1 MKQFLKKATA
11 VLLSAAML
19 SSVGAVA
26 AFAQEDAQPAAAD
39 SSYYYGA
46 FYYRPGEGE
55 ILGLSDSI
63 DYYAY
68 SDDYFKKDS
77 RVYDDHLS
85 TLSMSLAEASVS
97 STREPFTEEGY
108 KHKNRDVIAFLED
121 NGFSDISVNEAYTLK
136 PTKDSI
142 GVACAR
148 KRIADDDKTYTLL
161 AIVPRS
167 AGYEAEWGNNFVLGA
182 EGDAQGFAGCAEKCL
197 AFAKDYVAEQQIEG
211 DIKVWTV
218 GYSRGAAITNII
230 AKNLIDEPQKFIGEA
245 VTLTADNLYAY
256 TYGTPCAADI
266 GNDPRA
272 ERYAGI
278 FNCFEDTELPSAMA
292 PADMGFAR
300 YGTDIMFKDDSK
312 KELMLANLEICNPVI
327 YDEYVNTTG
336 SYHFSP
342 KKIGLSNGSIGMVN
356 DNNSY
361 IPGDAK
367 TYLEGLAAYLTVVT
381 GGRESFA
388 ATYEQ
393 PFSDFLAYFQS
404 LTGESSSA
412 FGSALLS
419 SDDSLYL
426 VAAMYA
432 YFMKNKLQTE
442 INPTRA
448 QLTQKAEEL
457 AAVSASADDATG
469 IDASVILKLA
479 ARLAL
484 YLTMDAEQLKKVA
497 AGYLGNVLTNAMTL
511 SGATQ
516 EQIDAICNPASLEAL
531 AHLISHLLLGNI
543 WQSNAVRP
551 MQLNNEQMKNA
562 ATLIGNFTNIMYDHA
577 NEVIMSWLRLDDE
590 YFDEYQ
596 PLTDDRIAGY
606 RRVYFT
612 AENLK
617 GLNGSVLDSDGDVIG
632 VMENG
637 VLKDTIDKWIG
648 FTTTDEG
655 GFLRIPNG
663 ADYSVVLDDF
673 AGDFTASVAQYDVY
687 TASTEPVFRKEVTVD
702 HAKLTLTLGADGTY
716 SLSVAYIKGDANL
729 DGKLN
734 VFDITLMQR
743 ALADGVTFTDLQKVL
758 CDADDDGVFTIDDV
772 TLAQRCLAE
781 YFDERN
787 HTGEEVVFADD
798 TSIFH

>member
-1 MKQFLKKATA
+1 MKQFVKKATA

-26 AFAQEDAQPAAAD
+26 ASAQDNEAPAASD

-55 ILGLSDSI
+55 IYGLSDSI

-121 NGFSDISVNEAYTLK
+121 VGFSDISINEAYTQK

-142 GVACAR
+142 GIACAH
-148 KRIADDDKTYTLL
+148 KQISDGDKIYTLL

-197 AFAKDYVAEQQIEG
+197 AFAKNYVEEQQLGG

-218 GYSRGAAITNII
+218 GYSRGAAITNIL
-230 AKNLIDEPQKFIGEA
+230 AKNLIDEPQKYIGEA
-245 VTLTADNLYAY
+245 VTLTPDNLYAY
-256 TYGTPCAADI
+256 TFGTPSAADI
-266 GNDPRA
+266 KNNPRA

-292 PADMGFAR
+292 PADMGFER
-300 YGTDIMFKDDSK
+300 YGTDIMFKDDLK
-312 KELMLANLEICNPVI
+312 KEQMLGNLAICNPII
-327 YDEYVNTTG
+327 YDEYVNTIG
-336 SYHFSP
+336 SYHFST
-342 KKIGLSNGSIGMVN
+342 KKIGLADGSIGMV
-356 DNNSY
+356 DDTDSY
-361 IPGDAK
+361 IPNDCK
-367 TYLEGLAAYLTVVT
+367 TYLEGLASYLTIVT
-381 GGRESFA
+381 GGREEFA

-393 PFSDFLAYFQS
+393 PFSDFLAYYQS
-404 LTGESSSA
+404 LTGENSSA
-412 FGSALLS
+412 FGSALTS
-419 SDDSLYL
+419 SNDSLYL

-442 INPTRA
+442 MNPTNE
-448 QLTQKAEEL
+448 QLTKKAEEL

-469 IDASVILKLA
+469 IDVSVIPKLA
-479 ARLAL
+479 ARLAI
-484 YLTMDAEQLKKVA
+484 YLNMDADQIKKVA
-497 AGYLGNVLTNAMTL
+497 ANYLGKVLTNAMTV

-516 EQIDAICNPASLEAL
+516 EQIDALCNSAAL
-531 AHLISHLLLGNI
+531 DALTHLISHLLLGNI
-543 WQSNAVRP
+543 WQSSAVRP

-562 ATLIGNFTNIMYDHA
+562 ATLIGNFTNLMYDHA
-577 NEVIMSWLRLDDE
+577 NEVIMSWLRLDDD
-590 YFDEYQ
+590 YFGVYQ
-596 PLTDDRIAGY
+596 SLTDDQKAGY

-617 GLNGSVLDSDGDVIG
+617 GLNGTVLDSDGDVVG
-632 VMENG
+632 VLKNG
-637 VLKDTIDKWIG
+637 VLKDTADKWIG

-663 ADYSVVLDDF
+663 ADYRVVLNSVS
-673 AGDFTASVAQYDVY
+673 GDFTASIGRYNVY
-687 TASTEPVFRKEVTVD
+687 TATTEPVFSKTVTAN
-702 HAKLTLTLGADGTY
+702 HATLTITLGADSTC
-716 SLSVAYIKGDANL
+716 SLSVSYIKGDANL

-734 VFDITLMQR
+734 VSDITLMQR
-743 ALADGVTFTDLQKVL
+743 ALTEAADFSDLQKTL
-758 CDADDDGVFTIDDV
+758 CDVDGDGSFTIDDV
-772 TLAQRCLAE
+772 TMAQRYIAE
-781 YFDERN
+781 YTDAFN
-787 HTGEEVVFADD
+787 HTGEVYPLTDEQL
-798 TSIFH
+798 TFH

>member
-1 MKQFLKKATA
+1 MKQFFKRATA
-11 VLLSAAML
+11 VLLSATML

-26 AFAQEDAQPAAAD
+26 AFAQDNEQPAASD

-68 SDDYFKKDS
+68 TDDYFKKDS
-77 RVYDDHLS
+77 RIYDDHLS
-85 TLSMSLAEASVS
+85 TVSMSLAEASVS
-97 STREPFTEEGY
+97 STREPFNEEGY
-108 KHKNRDVIAFLED
+108 KRKNRDVIAFLED
-121 NGFSDISVNEAYTLK
+121 TGFSDISINEAYTLK

-142 GVACAR
+142 GIACAH
-148 KRIADDDKTYTLL
+148 KQITDGDKTYTLL

-182 EGDAQGFAGCAEKCL
+182 EGDAEGFAGCAEKCL
-197 AFAKDYVAEQQIEG
+197 AFAKDYVAEKQLQG
-211 DIKVWTV
+211 DFKVWAV
-218 GYSRGAAITNII
+218 GYSRGAAIVNLL
-230 AKNLIDEPQKFIGEA
+230 AKSLIDEPQKYIGEA
-245 VTLTADNLYAY
+245 VTLTPDNIYAY

-266 GNDPRA
+266 TKDPRA
-272 ERYAGI
+272 EKYAGI

-312 KELMLANLEICNPVI
+312 KDRMLANLEICNPVI
-327 YDEYVNTTG
+327 YEEYVTTTG
-336 SYHFSP
+336 SYQFSP
-342 KKIGLSNGSIGMVN
+342 KKIGFTDGSIGMVN
-356 DNNSY
+356 DKKSY

-367 TYLEGLAAYLTVVT
+367 TYLEGLGAYLTVVT
-381 GGRESFA
+381 GGREGFA

-393 PFSDFLAYFQS
+393 PFSDFLAYYQS
-404 LTGESSSA
+404 LTGDNSSA

-419 SDDSLYL
+419 SDDSIYL
-426 VAAMYA
+426 IAAMYA

-442 INPTRA
+442 IDATKE

-457 AAVSASADDATG
+457 AAVSAPADDATG
-469 IDASVILKLA
+469 IDASVISKVA

-484 YLTMDAEQLKKVA
+484 YFTMDAEEIKKVA
-497 AGYLGNVLTNAMTL
+497 ATYLGNVLTNAMTV

-516 EQIDAICNPASLEAL
+516 EQIDGLCNPASLEAL

-551 MQLNNEQMKNA
+551 LQLNNEQMKSA

-577 NEVIMSWLRLDDE
+577 NEVIISWLRLDDD
-590 YFDEYQ
+590 YFGAYQ
-596 PLTDDRIAGY
+596 PLTDDQKAGY

-617 GLNGSVLDSDGDVIG
+617 GLNGSVLDSNGDVIG
-632 VMENG
+632 VLENG
-637 VLKDTIDKWIG
+637 VLKDTVDKWVG
-648 FTTTDEG
+648 FTNTDEG

-663 ADYSVVLDDF
+663 ADYSVVLNDVT
-673 AGDFTASVAQYDVY
+673 GDFTASIGQYDVY
-687 TASTEPVFRKEVTVD
+687 TATTETVFKKNVSAD
-702 HAKLTLTLGADGTY
+702 HVSLIITLGADSTY
-716 SLSVAYIKGDANL
+716 SLAASYMKGDANL

-734 VFDITLMQR
+734 VYDITLMQR
-743 ALADGVTFTDLQKVL
+743 ALLEAAAFTDLQKAV
-758 CDADDDGVFTIDDV
+758 CDVNDDSSFTIDDV
-772 TLAQRCLAE
+772 TLVQRYLSD
-781 YFDERN
+781 YFDEAN
-787 HTGEEVVFADD
+787 HTGEAYFLSEHQF
-798 TSIFH
+798 TFH

>member
-1 MKQFLKKATA
+1 MKQFVKKATA

-26 AFAQEDAQPAAAD
+26 ASAQDNEAPAASD

-55 ILGLSDSI
+55 IYGLSDSI

-121 NGFSDISVNEAYTLK
+121 VGFSDISINEAYTQK

-142 GVACAR
+142 GIACAH
-148 KRIADDDKTYTLL
+148 KQISDGDKIYTLL

-197 AFAKDYVAEQQIEG
+197 AFAKNYVEEQQLGG

-218 GYSRGAAITNII
+218 GYSRGAAITNIL
-230 AKNLIDEPQKFIGEA
+230 AKNLIDEPQKYIGEA
-245 VTLTADNLYAY
+245 VTLTPDNLYAY
-256 TYGTPCAADI
+256 TFGTPSAADI
-266 GNDPRA
+266 KNNPRA

-292 PADMGFAR
+292 PADMGFER
-300 YGTDIMFKDDSK
+300 YGTDIMFKDDLK
-312 KELMLANLEICNPVI
+312 KEQMLGNLAICNPII
-327 YDEYVNTTG
+327 YDEYVNTIG
-336 SYHFSP
+336 SYHFST
-342 KKIGLSNGSIGMVN
+342 KKIGLADGSIGMV
-356 DNNSY
+356 DDTDSY
-361 IPGDAK
+361 IPNDCK
-367 TYLEGLAAYLTVVT
+367 TYLEGLASYLTIVT
-381 GGRESFA
+381 GGREEFA

-393 PFSDFLAYFQS
+393 PFSDFLAYYQS
-404 LTGESSSA
+404 LTGENSSA
-412 FGSALLS
+412 FGSALTS
-419 SDDSLYL
+419 SNDSLYL

-442 INPTRA
+442 MNPTNE
-448 QLTQKAEEL
+448 QLTKKAEEL

-469 IDASVILKLA
+469 IDVSVIPKLA
-479 ARLAL
+479 ARLAI
-484 YLTMDAEQLKKVA
+484 YLNMDADQIKKVA
-497 AGYLGNVLTNAMTL
+497 ANYLGKVLTNAMTV

-516 EQIDAICNPASLEAL
+516 EQIDALCNPAAL
-531 AHLISHLLLGNI
+531 DALTHLISHLLLGNI
-543 WQSNAVRP
+543 WQSSAVRP

-562 ATLIGNFTNIMYDHA
+562 ATLIGNFTNLMYDHA
-577 NEVIMSWLRLDDE
+577 NEVIMSWLRLDDD
-590 YFDEYQ
+590 YFGVYQ
-596 PLTDDRIAGY
+596 SLTDDQKAGY

-617 GLNGSVLDSDGDVIG
+617 GLNGTVLDSDGDVVG
-632 VMENG
+632 VLKNG
-637 VLKDTIDKWIG
+637 VLKDTVDKWIG

-663 ADYSVVLDDF
+663 ADYRVVLNSVS
-673 AGDFTASVAQYDVY
+673 GDFTASIGRYNVY
-687 TASTEPVFRKEVTVD
+687 TATTEPVFSKTVTAN
-702 HAKLTLTLGADGTY
+702 HATLTITLGADSTC
-716 SLSVAYIKGDANL
+716 SLSVSYIKGDANL

-734 VFDITLMQR
+734 VSDITLMQR
-743 ALADGVTFTDLQKVL
+743 ALTEAADFSDLQKTL
-758 CDADDDGVFTIDDV
+758 CDVDGDGSFTIDDV
-772 TLAQRCLAE
+772 TMAQRYIAE
-781 YFDERN
+781 YTDAFN
-787 HTGEEVVFADD
+787 HTGEVYPLIDEQL
-798 TSIFH
+798 TFH